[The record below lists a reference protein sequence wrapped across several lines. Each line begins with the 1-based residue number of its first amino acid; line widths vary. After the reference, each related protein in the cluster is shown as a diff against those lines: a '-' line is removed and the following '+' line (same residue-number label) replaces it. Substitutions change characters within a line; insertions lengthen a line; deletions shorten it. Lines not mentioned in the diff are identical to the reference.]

1 MRAPIGILLAH
12 DEGEGNVNV
21 SLESYTD
28 YIVNVSAE
36 KAIEHLTSL
45 EPDDLVHLVRANS
58 HTK

>member
-12 DEGEGNVNV
+12 DEGNVNV

-36 KAIEHLTSL
+36 KAIEYLTSL

-58 HTK
+58 RTK

>member
-12 DEGEGNVNV
+12 DEGDGNVNV

-36 KAIEHLTSL
+36 KAIEYLTPL

-58 HTK
+58 RTK

>member
-1 MRAPIGILLAH
+1 MRAPIGILLGH
-12 DEGEGNVNV
+12 DEGDGNASI

-36 KAIEHLTSL
+36 KAIEYLTSL

-58 HTK
+58 RTK

>member
-12 DEGEGNVNV
+12 DEGDGNVNV

-28 YIVNVSAE
+28 YIVNVSADNVFE
-36 KAIEHLTSL
+36 YLTSL

-58 HTK
+58 RTK

>member
-12 DEGEGNVNV
+12 DEGDGNGNV

-36 KAIEHLTSL
+36 KAIEYLTSL
-45 EPDDLVHLVRANS
+45 EPGDLVHLVRANS
-58 HTK
+58 RTK

>member
-12 DEGEGNVNV
+12 DEGDGNV

-36 KAIEHLTSL
+36 KAIEYLTSL

-58 HTK
+58 RTK

>member
-12 DEGEGNVNV
+12 DEGDGNVNV

-36 KAIEHLTSL
+36 KAIEYLTSL
-45 EPDDLVHLVRANS
+45 GPDDIVHLVRANS
-58 HTK
+58 RTK

>member
-12 DEGEGNVNV
+12 DEKGGEASV

-36 KAIEHLTSL
+36 KAIEYLTSL
-45 EPDDLVHLVRANS
+45 EPDDIVHLVRANS
-58 HTK
+58 RTK